1 MNILSNFTTKME
13 IERAKPSVK
22 IMEGEEQKC
31 GEMANQE
38 NLGNKL
44 SEKLH
49 FPPKDLNYLCDN
61 FSSF

>member
-1 MNILSNFTTKME
+1 ME
-13 IERAKPSVK
+13 IEQAKPSVK